1 MQFLKIILFHFF
13 EIIFKDLNLEKIQGI
28 FKTIILNDKI

>member
-1 MQFLKIILFHFF
+1 MQFLKIILFH
-13 EIIFKDLNLEKIQGI
+13 LNLEKIQGI

>member
-1 MQFLKIILFHFF
+1 MQFLKIILKIK
-13 EIIFKDLNLEKIQGI
+13 EENQDLNLEKIQGI